1 MSKGKVLVVDDEEL
15 IRTVAQKMLHFL
27 DYETCTAKNGAEAVT
42 LYREH
47 FEKQNPFDL
56 VILDWK
62 VPNGKNGFEIMQ
74 SILQIK
80 ADAKGL
86 LSSGVSSQSLGFDLK
101 EKGFVGTIDKP
112 YDLKTLKATLERVL
126 IS

>member
-1 MSKGKVLVVDDEEL
+1 MPKGKILVVDDEEL
-15 IRTVAQKMLHFL
+15 IRNLAQKMLNFL
-27 DYETCTAKNGAEAVT
+27 DYETCTAKNGDEALT

-62 VPNGKNGFEIMQ
+62 VPNGKNGFQIME

-80 ADAKGL
+80 PDAKGL
-86 LSSGVSSQSLGFDLK
+86 LSSGISSQSLGFDLK

-112 YDLKTLKATLERVL
+112 YDLKTLRQALESVL
-126 IS
+126 NS

>member
-1 MSKGKVLVVDDEEL
+1 
-15 IRTVAQKMLHFL
+15 MLHFL

-62 VPNGKNGFEIMQ
+62 VPNGKNGFEIME